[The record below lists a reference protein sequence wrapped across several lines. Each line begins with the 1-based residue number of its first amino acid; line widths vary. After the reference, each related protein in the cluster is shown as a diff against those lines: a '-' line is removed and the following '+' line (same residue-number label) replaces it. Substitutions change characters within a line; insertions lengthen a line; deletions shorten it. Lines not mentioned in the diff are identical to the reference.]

1 MFRSLGI
8 NLSLFG
14 CTVLG
19 IWVCLEIGFAVGAPQ
34 IPIREPFMYAPHS
47 VLRYVPNPG
56 TSWRYRTTEFDTQV
70 AFNAHGFRN
79 KERPLEKPAGTF
91 RILCLGDSFTL
102 GAEVAMGDSYAYI
115 LEQLLNKRAASLGD
129 SVRFEVMNGGVGGY
143 GTFQEL
149 VFLREF
155 GLAHKPDLILV
166 QFYSNDVRD
175 NMKYQKF
182 WNTVYPD
189 SSNFLHTSSVST
201 DIVALLEEHSHVYHF
216 FRWRFNILKSVLGV
230 SMLTDFDDLMVMTQE
245 TSSEIE
251 KGWELTRKL
260 YLEIWDL
267 ARTNQAGF
275 ALMVVPNKA
284 QVVQNEQHDVWIE
297 EQKLDMTKPIRIL
310 QEFGFQ
316 NRIPVLDLLPD
327 LLAAGETQALYYD
340 WDGHW
345 NSSGN
350 RVAAVAI
357 LDFLEAE
364 ELIPWP

>member
-1 MFRSLGI
+1 MLRSLGI

-14 CTVLG
+14 SAVLG

-34 IPIREPFMYAPHS
+34 IPIREPLMYAPHS

-70 AFNAHGFRN
+70 AFNVHGFRN
-79 KERPLEKPAGTF
+79 IERPLEKPAGTF

-102 GAEVAMGDSYAYI
+102 GAEVAMEDSYAYI
-115 LEQLLNKRAASLGD
+115 LEQLLNERAASRGD

-149 VFLREF
+149 LFLQEF
-155 GLAHKPDLILV
+155 GMVHNPDLILA

-175 NMKYQKF
+175 NMKYQEF

-189 SSNFLHTSSVST
+189 SSIFLSTSSVFA
-201 DIVALLEEHSHVYHF
+201 DILALLEDHSHVYHF
-216 FRWRFNILKSVLGV
+216 FRSRFNILKSVLGFKV
-230 SMLTDFDDLMVMTQE
+230 LTDFDDLMVMAPE
-245 TSSEIE
+245 PSSEIE

-260 YLEIWDL
+260 FLKIWDL
-267 ARTNQAGF
+267 ARANQAGF
-275 ALMVVPNKA
+275 AIMVVPNKA
-284 QVVQNEQHDVWIE
+284 QVGQNEPPDAWIE

-310 QEFGFQ
+310 REFGLQ

-327 LLAAGETQALYYD
+327 LQSASETQALYYD

-345 NSSGN
+345 NAFGN
-350 RVAAVAI
+350 RAAAATIVE
-357 LDFLEAE
+357 FLEAE
-364 ELIPWP
+364 ALVP

>member
-1 MFRSLGI
+1 MLRSLGI

-14 CTVLG
+14 CAVLG
-19 IWVCLEIGFAVGAPQ
+19 IWVCLEIGFAMRAPQ
-34 IPIREPFMYAPHS
+34 IPIREPLMYAPHS

-79 KERPLEKPAGTF
+79 IERPLEKPAGTF

-102 GAEVAMGDSYAYI
+102 GAEVAMRDSYVYI

-129 SVRFEVMNGGVGGY
+129 SIRFEVMNGGVGGY

-155 GLAHKPDLILV
+155 GLVHKPDLILV

-175 NMKYQKF
+175 NMKYQEF

-189 SSNFLHTSSVST
+189 SSIFLSTSSVYA
-201 DIVALLEEHSHVYHF
+201 DILELLEDHSHVYHF
-216 FRWRFNILKSVLGV
+216 FRSRLNVLESVLGL
-230 SMLTDFDDLMVMTQE
+230 SALTDFDDLMVMTRE

-260 YLEIWDL
+260 YLKIWDL
-267 ARTNQAGF
+267 ARANHAGF

-284 QVVQNEQHDVWIE
+284 QVAQNERSDAWIK

-310 QEFGFQ
+310 QEFGMQ

-327 LLAAGETQALYYD
+327 LQSAGETQALYYD

-345 NSSGN
+345 NASGN
-350 RVAAVAI
+350 RTAAAAI
-357 LDFLEAE
+357 AEFLEAE
-364 ELIPWP
+364 ELIP